1 MFTGLIQGIG
11 TVRTT
16 EYLDAGLLV
25 GIQAP
30 VALFNQLKLG
40 DSVALNGCCTTVIQL
55 AEEAVFFVEL
65 SAETLEKTTFN
76 AVTLGKLLNLE
87 LPITPTTPLGG
98 HYVTGHVDCVL
109 PLLTKE
115 AVGISWILTFQ
126 LPAEKTFQGLLVEKG
141 SVAIDGISLTVN
153 TVTET
158 GFSVCIIPHTMSHT
172 TLGELLVNGLVQVEF
187 DILGKYVQRLLQV
200 QAG

>member
-11 TVRTT
+11 TVRAT
-16 EYLDAGLLV
+16 EYLNAGLLV

-40 DSVALNGCCTTVIQL
+40 DSVALNGCCTTVIRL

-76 AVTLGKLLNLE
+76 AVTVGKLLNLE

-158 GFSVCIIPHTMSHT
+158 DFSVCIIPHTMSHT
-172 TLGELLVNGLVQVEF
+172 TLGALVVNGLVQVEF

>member
-1 MFTGLIQGIG
+1 M
-11 TVRTT
+11 
-16 EYLDAGLLV
+16 
-25 GIQAP
+25 
-30 VALFNQLKLG
+30 
-40 DSVALNGCCTTVIQL
+40 
-55 AEEAVFFVEL
+55 
-65 SAETLEKTTFN
+65 
-76 AVTLGKLLNLE
+76 E

>member
-1 MFTGLIQGIG
+1 MFTGLIQAIG
-11 TVRTT
+11 TVQVT

-30 VALFNQLKLG
+30 NALFNQLTLG
-40 DSVALNGCCTTVIQL
+40 DSVALNGCCTTVIRL
-55 AEEAVFFVEL
+55 ADADTFFVEL

-76 AVTLGKLLNLE
+76 AVRMGKLLNLE

-109 PLLTKE
+109 SLLAKE
-115 AVGISWILTFQ
+115 AVGISWVLTFQ
-126 LPAEKTFQGLLVEKG
+126 LPTQKAFQGLLVEKG

-153 TVTET
+153 TVTDVD
-158 GFSVCIIPHTMSHT
+158 FSVCIIPHTMSHT
-172 TLGELLVNGLVQVEF
+172 TLGDLSVNGLVQVEF